1 MSAIFAVLFA
11 LMAVA
16 HGTAGNISFLFI
28 DLMGLA
34 IFGLLALG
42 TRKGK

>member
-1 MSAIFAVLFA
+1 MSIGFAIVFA

-34 IFGLLALG
+34 FFGLLALG
-42 TRKGK
+42 NKRGK